1 MCFFHKIYI
10 LLCITQYCKIKGTKM
25 ESQFKKG
32 VLELCVLALLDHND
46 YYGYELVSKLSSEI
60 AITEG
65 TIYPLLRRLKIDGLV
80 TTYLEESSE
89 GPTRK
94 YYSLTT
100 EGKKKLKSLR
110 KEWDSFA
117 LKVNKFL
124 TGVKK

>member
-1 MCFFHKIYI
+1 
-10 LLCITQYCKIKGTKM
+10 M